1 MLKNKKKKRSN
12 KNALNI
18 STSNKLKIDAFLVPQ
33 NLLNRAETAAR
44 AQFPHMHLITKKC
57 TKCVKKTPVLDL
69 MGTQKSLKMR
79 KK

>member
-1 MLKNKKKKRSN
+1 MRDLEK
-12 KNALNI
+12 
-18 STSNKLKIDAFLVPQ
+18 PW

-57 TKCVKKTPVLDL
+57 TKCVKKTPILDL

-79 KK
+79 KSDLQKNS